1 MSYSRNSFKGD
12 YEGDCIGEHYRG
24 DYGHTRSLDYSS
36 HEIRGDTASVTALA
50 SLSKKAFR
58 GLKR

>member
-1 MSYSRNSFKGD
+1 MGD
-12 YEGDCIGEHYRG
+12 
-24 DYGHTRSLDYSS
+24 TRRLDYSS

-58 GLKR
+58 GLNR